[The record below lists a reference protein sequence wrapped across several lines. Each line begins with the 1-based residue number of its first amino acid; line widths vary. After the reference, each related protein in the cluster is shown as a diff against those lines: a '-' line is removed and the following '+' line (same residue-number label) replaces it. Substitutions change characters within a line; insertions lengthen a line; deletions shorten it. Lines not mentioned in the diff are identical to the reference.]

1 MRLHISGKLYT
12 REVIKK
18 KRFQAVNIR
27 PINLSYLKYLI
38 SLILFIQSSEA
49 DLEGGRGE
57 RAPLPPP
64 HPPPPFFFFLTINCF
79 FTITLKN

>member
-57 RAPLPPP
+57 RAPLHPP
-64 HPPPPFFFFLTINCF
+64 HLFFFFLTINCF